1 MKNATTISHVSS
13 EEIRAE
19 IRQIREAAQR
29 IAGSKKAA
37 VRFLASTK
45 MYTHDGRL
53 KPQFR

>member
-1 MKNATTISHVSS
+1 MKNATTISNVSS
-13 EEIRAE
+13 EEIRVE
-19 IRQIREAAQR
+19 IRQIREASQR
-29 IAGSKKAA
+29 ITGSKKAA